1 MYLYNTDDTINTDNT
16 DWSGVM
22 FVINLQGKNSIY
34 EQIRDQILRYIELGV
49 LQSNDKL
56 PSVRQLALELGINP
70 NTVQKA
76 YQELESQGYIYTLPK
91 KGAFIAEGNK
101 ENKKDHLL
109 EEISLLF
116 TQAKEANISKEEII
130 LTLEEIYKEV

>member
-1 MYLYNTDDTINTDNT
+1 MYSRNTDDTINTDNT
-16 DWSGVM
+16 DWSDAM

-56 PSVRQLALELGINP
+56 PSVRQLAVELGINP

-91 KGAFIAEGNK
+91 KGAFITERK
-101 ENKKDHLL
+101 EDNKKSHLL
-109 EEISLLF
+109 EEMNLLF
-116 TQAKEANISKEEII
+116 TQAKEANISKEEIL
-130 LTLEEIYKEV
+130 LTLENIYKEV